1 MFSVQPIINLLSA
14 YTRQAE
20 RLQINGDNPV
30 TDLSGLPEILQRYLG
45 REAVAGRKR
54 PGAVRIVWKDAALK
68 FNPKGNWTPMECS
81 QINFVG
87 EPVRLVYMRLRFFG
101 FLRLEALDSY
111 LNGKGRMLIRLLKY
125 FKLSDAKG
133 PQMDR
138 SELVTILAETML
150 IPSYALQ
157 KYIGW
162 TIIDPLTIKGTIN
175 YKGTRASGLFYF
187 NNDGDI
193 LRFETLDRYY
203 TDGKGRFQQ
212 VKWIAA
218 ITRYQL
224 NGNHKSPSDFSATWK
239 RPEGDYTYFKGEI
252 VSVQFNR

>member
-1 MFSVQPIINLLSA
+1 
-14 YTRQAE
+14 
-20 RLQINGDNPV
+20 
-30 TDLSGLPEILQRYLG
+30 
-45 REAVAGRKR
+45 
-54 PGAVRIVWKDAALK
+54 
-68 FNPKGNWTPMECS
+68 
-81 QINFVG
+81 
-87 EPVRLVYMRLRFFG
+87 MRLCFFG
-101 FLRLEALDSY
+101 FLRIEALDSY
-111 LNGKGRMLIRLLKY
+111 LESKGRMLIRLLKY

-187 NNDGDI
+187 NNDGDM

-203 TDGKGRFQQ
+203 TDDKGRFQQ

-218 ITRYQL
+218 ITLYHL
-224 NGNHKSPSDFSATWK
+224 NGINHLRAFLLPGKDQKVTTPISKVKLHLYNSIANLLKNFLL
-239 RPEGDYTYFKGEI
+239 
-252 VSVQFNR
+252 N